1 MRKPARTARG
11 GTFRR
16 LLRHPSGA
24 IGLILTTI
32 FLLLA
37 VFGTWLAPFDF
48 AKADYLNATAGM
60 NVKNWLGTDEFGRD
74 ILSRLLN
81 GAKYSIG
88 IGVSATL
95 IGAIVGGIW
104 GLLTA
109 YIGGAFDAVSMR
121 IVDVLLA
128 FPGMLLAIGLITLMG
143 SGVTPLLIAM
153 SIFGLPLFARLAR
166 GSALSAKEGL
176 FIEAARGLGSG
187 HLRII
192 FLHLLPSI
200 ISPILVYATLRTG
213 TTLLVAS
220 GLSFLGLGLRP
231 PTPEWGAMLSE
242 AQLYLSVH
250 PIMAFAPGIFITLAV
265 LGFNLLGDGLR
276 DVLDPTLKNV

>member
-1 MRKPARTARG
+1 MRKPTKTKGRNI
-11 GTFRR
+11 FLR
-16 LLRHPSGA
+16 LARHPSGA
-24 IGLILTTI
+24 IGLVLTFI
-32 FLLLA
+32 FLFIA
-37 VFGTWLAPFDF
+37 IFGTWLAPYEY
-48 AKADYLNATAGM
+48 AKPNYINSQLGM
-60 NVKNWLGTDEFGRD
+60 SAQHWLGTDEFGRD
-74 ILSRLLN
+74 IFSRILT

-95 IGAIVGGIW
+95 IAAVIGGVW

-109 YIGGAFDAVSMR
+109 YIGGMFDTISMR

-128 FPGMLLAIGLITLMG
+128 FPGMLLAIGLITIMG
-143 SGVTPLLIAM
+143 SGVTPMLLAI
-153 SIFGLPLFARLAR
+153 SVFGLPLFARLAR
-166 GSALSAKEGL
+166 GSALAAKEVL
-176 FIEAARGLGSG
+176 FIEAARGLGG
-187 HLRII
+187 THARII
-192 FLHLLPSI
+192 FKHLLPSI

-220 GLSFLGLGLRP
+220 GLSFLGLGLRA

-242 AQLYLSVH
+242 SQLYLSIH

-276 DVLDPTLKNV
+276 DVLDPTIKT